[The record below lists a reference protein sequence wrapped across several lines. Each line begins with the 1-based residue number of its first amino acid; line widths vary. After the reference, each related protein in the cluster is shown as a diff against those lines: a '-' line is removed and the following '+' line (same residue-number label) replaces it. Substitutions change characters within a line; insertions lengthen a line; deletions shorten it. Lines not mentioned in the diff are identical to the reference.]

1 MVKQAADKAVIDLA
15 RDNYQVQ
22 SANIEHF
29 LKENAQII
37 IQVQVSLSPACS
49 TRLPVTKS
57 LLGDSKEILYEGN
70 PYAMEVKIP
79 DAMEHLEYPDWKK
92 LSRTYPSMFV
102 PTDTYITKSLD
113 VIPKYHSMVGRITVQ
128 DKLELLWRGDI
139 IRNKM
144 K

>member
-70 PYAMEVKIP
+70 PYAMEVKSP
-79 DAMEHLEYPDWKK
+79 DAMEHLE
-92 LSRTYPSMFV
+92 
-102 PTDTYITKSLD
+102 
-113 VIPKYHSMVGRITVQ
+113 
-128 DKLELLWRGDI
+128 
-139 IRNKM
+139 
-144 K
+144 